1 LVRAYANIADE
12 LDRAGYDAPAIVR
25 IKQQLD
31 HYLDVREIIRNL
43 IIICEC
49 KHLGKPVP
57 KHVVHA

>member
-1 LVRAYANIADE
+1 
-12 LDRAGYDAPAIVR
+12 VR